1 MFQNWRLSN
10 NNNSNKKRETYCVS
24 INVNIIFLSRSWIYF
39 GWNDSIYRTSISFP
53 ILSLCNSGIY
63 ICIRICFS
71 LAPNTGEKEKKT
83 PSHPIR
89 ITNDNE
95 GNDSIIYILMQ
106 TLSIIHSPIRII
118 HEQIERNQMENLSN
132 ARIKMFSSRSSR
144 IENVISFNFACLFI
158 LNRSV
163 WVQ

>member
-1 MFQNWRLSN
+1 MIQYIEHRFHFPFCRYA
-10 NNNSNKKRETYCVS
+10 TVGFIFVYVFA
-24 INVNIIFLSRSWIYF
+24 FLSLQTQER
-39 GWNDSIYRTSISFP
+39 
-53 ILSLCNSGIY
+53 
-63 ICIRICFS
+63 
-71 LAPNTGEKEKKT
+71 KKKKT

-163 WVQ
+163 